1 MTRLLVVGPS
11 WVGDMVLA
19 QSLFIALQKQ
29 DPALRI
35 DVLAPAWTHPLLAR
49 MPEVQKALIMPLGHG
64 RLALGQRY
72 QIGREL
78 RSKAYDRAIV
88 LPNSFKSALI
98 PFWANIKKRT
108 GYKGEL
114 RWGLLND
121 VRHLDKQRLRMTVQR
136 FVALADPSD
145 RKTIPETPLPQ
156 LSVEPLSVQ
165 RSLQALR
172 MEQPEI
178 RVLGLCPGAEYG
190 PAKCWPIKYYAEVAK
205 QMRAKGWVVWIF
217 GSEKDKAAADE
228 ICHTADEGIHNL
240 AGQTSLGQA
249 IDLLSLCNVVIS
261 NDSGLMH
268 VAAALNRPLV
278 AIYGSSD
285 PGFTPPMHDQAKI
298 VQQPMDCQPCFKRT
312 CPLEHTQCLTTISP
326 QRVMAEVAALYP

>member
-1 MTRLLVVGPS
+1 
-11 WVGDMVLA
+11 MVLA
-19 QSLFIALQKQ
+19 QSLFITLQKQ
-29 DPALRI
+29 DPTLKI

-49 MPEVQKALIMPLGHG
+49 MPEVHEALIMPLGHG

-98 PFWANIKKRT
+98 PFWANIKQRT

-121 VRHLDKQRLRMTVQR
+121 LRHLDKQRLRMTVQR
-136 FVALADPSD
+136 FVALAEHSE
-145 RKTIPETPLPQ
+145 KETIPCIPLPQ
-156 LSVEPLSVQ
+156 LSVTPSSVQ
-165 RSLQALR
+165 SSLHALH
-172 MEQPEI
+172 MEQPQTK
-178 RVLGLCPGAEYG
+178 VLGLCPGAEYG

-205 QMRAKGWVVWIF
+205 QMQAQGWAIWIF
-217 GSEKDKAAADE
+217 GSEKDKAAANE
-228 ICHTADEGIHNL
+228 ICHTAGDGIHNL

-278 AIYGSSD
+278 AIYGSSN
-285 PGFTPPMHDQAKI
+285 PNFTPPMHDQAKI
-298 VQQPMDCQPCFKRT
+298 VQQPIDCQPCFKRT
-312 CPLEHTQCLTTISP
+312 CPLGHTQCLTSISP
-326 QRVMAEVAALYP
+326 ERVIAEVSALESI